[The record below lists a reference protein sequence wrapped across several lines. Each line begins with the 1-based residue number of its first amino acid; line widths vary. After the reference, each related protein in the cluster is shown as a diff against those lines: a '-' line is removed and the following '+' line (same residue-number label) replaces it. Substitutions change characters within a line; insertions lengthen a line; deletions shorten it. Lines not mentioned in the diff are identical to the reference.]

1 METRPARIVDQQICI
16 GCLIKKES
24 GDGVCRNYQLY
35 VLGKKW
41 MEIGSTGEYVPEGA
55 IMRETRDV
63 SRQLTIDLCRAVA
76 DAVPFVA
83 GVSAVDLRI
92 LDVVR

>member
-1 METRPARIVDQQICI
+1 
-16 GCLIKKES
+16 
-24 GDGVCRNYQLY
+24 
-35 VLGKKW
+35 
-41 MEIGSTGEYVPEGA
+41 MEIGSTAEYVPEGA